1 MAASS
6 TLICGECSL
15 ATTPETR
22 RTRRRLLWGAGAAA
36 AAIGAWAMKPTD
48 RGGAHSGYFQQLS
61 RALRDAGIAR
71 PTLIVDRARMLA
83 NADAAAAT
91 LAPSQLPLRLVV
103 KSLPAFGLLDPLAE
117 RLNTNRYMVFNG
129 AMLQTMT
136 ASRPDANL
144 LLGKPL
150 PIGEAAPF
158 IEAGG
163 ASPASSPQWLIDT
176 VERLRAY
183 IERARAANKRLR
195 ISFEID
201 VGLHRGGFENVE
213 ALRAVVAIAKQE
225 PLVEVCGLMGYDPH
239 VAKVPD
245 PGGAFRSV
253 QRRYRDAIAC
263 ITSELGVGASGLTL
277 NTAGSP
283 TYKLHAAGTVAN
295 EVSVGSAFVKPLDF
309 DLPTLNHHQ
318 PASFIA
324 TPVLKT
330 LERARLPAL
339 ESLQGAMAAW
349 DPNTERAFFIYGG
362 HWLARPES
370 PPGLQFSSIFGR
382 SSNQEL
388 LTGSRRVALAV
399 DDYVFFRPTQ
409 SEALFLQFGPIAL
422 VEDGAIVAMAE
433 TFPVSA

>member
-1 MAASS
+1 M
-6 TLICGECSL
+6 
-15 ATTPETR
+15 ATTTDGR
-22 RTRRRLLWGAGAAA
+22 RTRRRLLGGAGAAA

-48 RGGAHSGYFQQLS
+48 RGGAHNAYFQQLS
-61 RALRDAGIAR
+61 RALREAGIAR
-71 PTLIVDRARMLA
+71 PTLVVDRARMLA
-83 NADAAAAT
+83 NADAAAAA
-91 LAPSQLPLRLVV
+91 LAPSGLPLRLVV

-129 AMLQTMT
+129 AMLQTMI
-136 ASRPDANL
+136 AARPDTDL

-150 PIGEAAPF
+150 PISEAAPF

-163 ASPASSPQWLIDT
+163 GSAAASPQWLIDT
-176 VERLRAY
+176 LARLRAY

-195 ISFEID
+195 INFEID
-201 VGLHRGGFENVE
+201 VGLHRGGFENAE
-213 ALRAVVAIAKQE
+213 ALRAAVAIAKAE

-245 PGGAFRSV
+245 PNGAFRSV
-253 QRRYRDAIAC
+253 QRRYREAVAC
-263 ITSELGVGASGLTL
+263 VTSELGVDASALTL

-283 TYKLHAAGTVAN
+283 TYTLHAAGTVAN

-309 DLPTLNHHQ
+309 DLPTLAHHQ

-324 TPVLKT
+324 TPVLKA
-330 LERARLPAL
+330 LDRARLPAL
-339 ESLQGAMAAW
+339 ESLQGIMAAW

-370 PPGLQFSSIFGR
+370 PPGLQFSSLFGR

-409 SEALFLQFGPIAL
+409 SEAVFLQFGPIAI
-422 VEDGAIVAMAE
+422 VENGTIIATAA